1 MKNLHAISGIIIAIF
16 SLLCASSVEADES
29 STTARGHVSLRLV
42 SDRSTFQPGE
52 EAALGQIGVLIS
64 PEPGW
69 HVYWKNPGE
78 SGVATNIR
86 WTSPESIRI
95 GELLW
100 PVPEVYEE
108 EGNIT
113 TYGYGKPFLLHAALH
128 SQPIEHNS
136 KYLKIEADIELLAC
150 KDLCV
155 PGKAHLEREFP
166 FSRETPEEPS
176 AEAELFVA
184 AQNSLPGV
192 NKKHFEVSTDLAFSA
207 TKQDFIVTINL
218 KGPATSTISAK
229 DIQVFPYGPSGVDYE
244 LPRIN
249 IHGNSLSIKLH
260 GIYFQDSIPSEIT
273 PVAQPSVGGILAL
286 NDPEETKNPS
296 AKTNQIIALEWST
309 DTSAATGILTEQ
321 TLPLKGEIA
330 SLRLHAPDDLL
341 KIADVS
347 PLPAQ
352 QTSLLLALFSAFI
365 GGIILNLMP
374 CVLPILSIKVMCFV
388 QHGDKSPQKIKL
400 AALSYLLGILSSML
414 ALALVVISLR
424 SIGEQFGWGFQ
435 FQHPEFVLALLLCV
449 FILSLG
455 FFDVFT
461 FRVPFVNR
469 ANKIASALESSLAKN
484 FFDGVLATLLSTPC
498 TAPFL
503 GTALAFAFTQPSSY
517 TILTFLSIGLGL
529 ALPYVYLA
537 THPRMLSLLPKPGDW
552 MYTFREFM
560 GFLLLGTALWLLFV
574 LHSLVGEGVLWCVAL
589 LLIVYFLFWF
599 EKHVE
604 MNKISNNWK
613 NISKIIVYSLM
624 CFLLYLLWPKMV
636 ALQQYQELQSTTAP
650 TSGSQDKIN
659 WERFTSD
666 VLLSPSPQAIFLE
679 FTAEWCI
686 TCKAN
691 TALIVETAEVRKVI
705 HDNSIRAVKADWTSG
720 DPDVSRALNSLG
732 GTGVPLY
739 AIIPAGGGKP
749 EVLSSLFS
757 QKQLIESL
765 QNAARIPQ

>member
-1 MKNLHAISGIIIAIF
+1 MQTEVDLRNLIAIAF
-16 SLLCASSVEADES
+16 LTLLCALPAKADES
-29 STTARGHVSLRLV
+29 STAARGHVSLRLV
-42 SDRSTFQPGE
+42 SDRSAFQPGE
-52 EAALGQIGVLIS
+52 DAALGNIGVLIS

-86 WTSPESIRI
+86 WTAPESVSI

-113 TYGYGKPFLLHAALH
+113 TYGYGKPFLLHASLH
-128 SQPIEHNS
+128 SEPIEHNGRH
-136 KYLKIEADIELLAC
+136 LKIEADIEILAC

-155 PGKAHLEREFP
+155 PGKAHLEKEFP
-166 FSRETPEEPS
+166 FSREVPEEAS
-176 AEAELFVA
+176 ADAGLFESA
-184 AQNSLPGV
+184 KSSLPL
-192 NKKHFEVSTDLAFSA
+192 NSHEDFELSSTIAFSE
-207 TKQDFIVTINL
+207 TNQDFVITLKLHGPEINR
-218 KGPATSTISAK
+218 ISAK
-229 DIQVFPYGPSGVDYE
+229 DLQVFPYGPSGVDYE
-244 LPRIN
+244 LSRVKVN
-249 IHGNSLSIKLH
+249 KNSLSIYLH
-260 GIYFQDSIPSEIT
+260 GIFFQDNIPGDIPS
-273 PVAQPSVGGILAL
+273 VSGILAI
-286 NDPEETKNPS
+286 NNPLKDNKS
-296 AKTNQIIALEWST
+296 SKDRRQLIALEWST
-309 DTSAATGILTEQ
+309 DASTTIKPLTEKA
-321 TLPLKGEIA
+321 LPLKGEIA
-330 SLRLHAPDDLL
+330 SLFLHAPDELL
-341 KIADVS
+341 EAS
-347 PLPAQ
+347 PINSLPVE

-400 AALSYLLGILSSML
+400 AALSYMMGILGSML
-414 ALALVVISLR
+414 VLALVVISLR

-461 FRVPFVNR
+461 FRVPFINR

-537 THPRMLSLLPKPGDW
+537 THPRLLSLLPKPGDW

-560 GFLLLGTALWLLFV
+560 GFLLLGTALWLLFI

-604 MNKISNNWK
+604 MNKISTIWK

-636 ALQQYQELQSTTAP
+636 AIQQYQELQST
-650 TSGSQDKIN
+650 GSEEKIS
-659 WERFTSD
+659 WERFTPD
-666 VLLSPSPQAIFLE
+666 TLRNPSPQAIFLE

-691 TALIVETAEVRKVI
+691 TALFIETAQVRETLRE
-705 HDNSIRAVKADWTSG
+705 NNIRAIKADWTSG
-720 DPDVSRALNSLG
+720 DPDVTRALNSLG

-739 AIIPAGGGKP
+739 VIIPAGGGKP
-749 EVLSSLFS
+749 EVISSLIS
-757 QKQLIESL
+757 QKQLIENL
-765 QNAARIPQ
+765 QNAAGNSQ